1 MLVQDKSVISIKL
14 TDFTVFSPIVVD
26 EDAIFI
32 EIDDLMTALAYSPAK
47 SRISTKESVLNK
59 GDYKWMWWRADGRK
73 YSRVMWIHSV
83 KFYLRDLNAPQ
94 SAIDW
99 AIHIGDTIYCA
110 EFSPDEEVENEISEQ
125 ASPLKRKD
133 VYSEYSEEDDEDE
146 DDSIARKKHKVQ
158 KETSLL
164 QRTESNF
171 IRFGEFTEKGK
182 EEDEEEDLDVSE
194 ESYAMEELENEEIL
208 PSTIMIVTPEN
219 RQAILEYTSLMIAA
233 GTQMLSIL
241 PLQANNQRIP
251 ITVDI
256 WNRYEI
262 LKRMDMC
269 KQGATENVLIQR
281 LPETNSIV
289 RISDRLSVLG
299 FCAATS
305 TERKLIGQLAV
316 TNHIIAY
323 GKRPFKVSVWVGGE
337 QKERMHYSIKTQHC
351 IDDAITQ
358 FYSKID
364 EE

>member
-1 MLVQDKSVISIKL
+1 MNQHDKDHLLKNALNNAFEYGEAVRKEKKK
-14 TDFTVFSPIVVD
+14 FSPGVTYIPPSGKHIGGEEISNAVQAAYDVHFTEGHFVD
-26 EDAIFI
+26 EFERSIREYVGMRYASMCNSGSSAN
-32 EIDDLMTALAYSPAK
+32 LLAVAAL
-47 SRISTKESVLNK
+47 
-59 GDYKWMWWRADGRK
+59 
-73 YSRVMWIHSV
+73 
-83 KFYLRDLNAPQ
+83 
-94 SAIDW
+94 
-99 AIHIGDTIYCA
+99 
-110 EFSPDEEVENEISEQ
+110 
-125 ASPLKRKD
+125 
-133 VYSEYSEEDDEDE
+133 
-146 DDSIARKKHKVQ
+146 
-158 KETSLL
+158 TS
-164 QRTESNF
+164 
-171 IRFGEFTEKGK
+171 K
-182 EEDEEEDLDVSE
+182 
-194 ESYAMEELENEEIL
+194 
-208 PSTIMIVTPEN
+208 IVTPEN